1 MVLVKLESPVGAHA
15 ERVQLEGELARIDV
29 RRHVA
34 GLLRVLDRRL
44 ERHQPLADHAR
55 DLVAHRARAPVE
67 LQRSGREE
75 TPAAENLALHV
86 AEPGVGQRE
95 DLLNPAADAGRCD
108 DLVEEDLARRLHS
121 RDLQVDLRAEVR
133 EQAALADAQLLG
145 EPSDREP
152 LEALGGR
159 DLDGVVED
167 GLARAVAPGAAAVGS
182 LLEPF
187 PQRHPWLAPQNSI

>member
-1 MVLVKLESPVGAHA
+1 M
-15 ERVQLEGELARIDV
+15 QLEGELARVDV
-29 RRHVA
+29 GRHVA

-55 DLVAHRARAPVE
+55 DLVAHRAGPPVE
-67 LQRSGREE
+67 LERRGREE
-75 TPAAENLALHV
+75 ASAAEDLALHV

-95 DLLNPAADAGRCD
+95 DLLDPAADARRCD
-108 DLVEEDLARRLHS
+108 DLVEEDLAGRLH
-121 RDLQVDLRAEVR
+121 RRHLQLDLRAEVG

-145 EPSDREP
+145 EPADGEA

-167 GLARAVAPGAAAVGS
+167 RLARAVTTCAAAVS
-182 LLEPF
+182 PLLD
-187 PQRHPWLAPQNSI
+187 LS